1 MSDTEKEAFRQIGIN
16 LINEYRQQRGLKP
29 IDWLAI
35 DNPEASAFIRSIQL
49 HEKTKKEL
57 QGVKQELH
65 DLRQK
70 VSDIA
75 SVYNKMAFTVTETEP
90 HLSHYRVIIGFD
102 KIADASMC
110 HDRLVSLLDFL
121 NPKPKPD
128 PLVDVAKSLGY
139 FNTVAQHWAGDVRAA
154 LDAVGFEITEK
165 GQ

>member
-1 MSDTEKEAFRQIGIN
+1 MTQTTEEKAQALVDAVLSEYPFVADFHAVGIALSRAIEQHEATEK
-16 LINEYRQQRGLKP
+16 
-29 IDWLAI
+29 
-35 DNPEASAFIRSIQL
+35 
-49 HEKTKKEL
+49 
-57 QGVKQELH
+57 ELH

-110 HDRLVSLLDFL
+110 HDRLVSLLDFF

-128 PLVDVAKSLGY
+128 PLINVAKMLGY
-139 FNTVAQHWAGDVRAA
+139 YNTAAKHLAGDIRAE
-154 LDAVGFEITEK
+154 LDAAGFEIREK
-165 GQ
+165 NDG